1 MRRLF
6 AVSLLL
12 AAITAGTTAPL
23 QAQDNKCHIICAP
36 VFVGQPGFVVTNAF
50 NKPVLDGA
58 GTTPN
63 TEEHFLLRFTTV
75 LPTQLSRVAL
85 VALVQWFPD
94 NKTVVNPTTGAEFN
108 ANSPAFVYGPVV
120 SLFNAGPLNI
130 SVDALGVY
138 GRNAASAGSDY
149 HTTFNVEGIAGLSV
163 GHMLKM
169 MSGGHE
175 APPYLR
181 GVAINALYDQQLT
194 DLAPDFAGNKHYT
207 PALLFLLTLPISP
220 LP

>member
-6 AVSLLL
+6 AVSFL
-12 AAITAGTTAPL
+12 AAMAAGATAPL
-23 QAQDNKCHIICAP
+23 HAQDTKCHIICAP
-36 VFVGQPGFVVTNAF
+36 AFVAQPGIVVTDAF
-50 NKPVLDGA
+50 NKPVLDGS
-58 GTTPN
+58 GTTPAAA
-63 TEEHFLLRFTTV
+63 EHFLLRFTTV

-94 NKTVVNPTTGAEFN
+94 NKSTTLAGTTFN
-108 ANSPAFVYGPVV
+108 ANSTAFVYGPVI

-138 GRNAASAGSDY
+138 GRNAGGASDY

-163 GHMLKM
+163 GHMMSM
-169 MSGGHE
+169 MNGGHD
-175 APPYLR
+175 APAYLR

-194 DLAPDFAGNKHYT
+194 DIAPDFAGNKHYT

>member
-1 MRRLF
+1 MRRVF

-12 AAITAGTTAPL
+12 AAVTAGATAPL
-23 QAQDNKCHIICAP
+23 HAQDNKCHIICAP
-36 VFVGQPGFVVTNAF
+36 VFVGQPGLVVTNAL

-58 GTTPN
+58 GN
-63 TEEHFLLRFTTV
+63 TAPTATHFLLRFTTV
-75 LPTQLSRVAL
+75 LPTQLNRVAL
-85 VALVQWFPD
+85 VALVQWTPE
-94 NKTVVNPTTGAEFN
+94 NKTDLPNGGTTPN
-108 ANSPAFVYGPVV
+108 ANAPAFVYGPVI

-130 SVDALGVY
+130 SIDALGVY
-138 GRNAASAGSDY
+138 QPGGTASAY
-149 HTTFNVEGIAGLSV
+149 HTTFNMEGIAGLSL

-169 MSGGHE
+169 MNGGHD

-194 DLAPDFAGNKHYT
+194 DVAPDFSGNKRHT